1 MITVNITG
9 NRDIQSNANRY
20 KQEIKRKVKAALVE
34 IALVEI
40 ETGAKQKLTS
50 DGHIDTGRLRASIHT
65 EHQGSRG
72 DLNVAIGEN
81 DVVVGTAVH
90 YAIYVERMDSYL
102 KWAFEKAKPKIANAI
117 SQEVNL

>member
-50 DGHIDTGRLRASIHT
+50 DDT
-65 EHQGSRG
+65 
-72 DLNVAIGEN
+72 
-81 DVVVGTAVH
+81 
-90 YAIYVERMDSYL
+90 
-102 KWAFEKAKPKIANAI
+102 
-117 SQEVNL
+117 